1 MKKIVPCARCRAGYL
16 KRHFTNI
23 SPHTGFI
30 LFPQALVTSLL
41 QLCSSKRPTRQK
53 TRSHYQTTMG
63 WKSVVILAGLKN
75 TLLLQSCHMALL
87 AERKAVVWDLIWEVR
102 CLNHFGDSSHYPDFR
117 CCRGWRAIWSS
128 NQICN
133 YFVHNREAKESFYY
147 PWSNIMLGW
156 LRNVSLACVASVSAR
171 VSRESWDEGK
181 KKGMT
186 GNNFRAITRLETLA
200 TQAMFLCLSVS

>member
-1 MKKIVPCARCRAGYL
+1 
-16 KRHFTNI
+16 
-23 SPHTGFI
+23 
-30 LFPQALVTSLL
+30 
-41 QLCSSKRPTRQK
+41 
-53 TRSHYQTTMG
+53 MG

-133 YFVHNREAKESFYY
+133 YFVHNREAKESFLLSMVEHYAGMITQCFF
-147 PWSNIMLGW
+147 S
-156 LRNVSLACVASVSAR
+156 LRSKR
-171 VSRESWDEGK
+171 
-181 KKGMT
+181 
-186 GNNFRAITRLETLA
+186 FRA
-200 TQAMFLCLSVS
+200 S